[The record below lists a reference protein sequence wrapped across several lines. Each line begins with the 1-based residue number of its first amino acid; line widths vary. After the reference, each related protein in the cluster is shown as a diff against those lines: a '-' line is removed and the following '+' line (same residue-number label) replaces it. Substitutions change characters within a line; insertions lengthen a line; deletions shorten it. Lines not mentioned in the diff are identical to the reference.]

1 MIFCTVFCHSDA
13 RKAKTHA
20 KINHVAEFT
29 ERSILMIHVNN
40 IIYYFSHILHNS
52 HIIACEPA
60 LDAEETVLKLKDCDH
75 TNPAV
80 NKFDYC
86 PPRSP
91 KIHYQACRMRVYVQN
106 WA

>member
-1 MIFCTVFCHSDA
+1 
-13 RKAKTHA
+13 
-20 KINHVAEFT
+20 
-29 ERSILMIHVNN
+29 MIHVNN

-80 NKFDYC
+80 NKLILIIALPDHQRFTI
-86 PPRSP
+86 RFTE
-91 KIHYQACRMRVYVQN
+91 
-106 WA
+106 